1 MPICLCHG
9 PRAHSHRSLKG
20 LTDGSEHL
28 SAVRSPVHL
37 TQVQVKATVS
47 EAIDEQLGLTTSRAD
62 HGDRCPYIVHTLRI
76 QPFFHRSIHLPRT
89 DFVSRQG

>member
-47 EAIDEQLGLTTSRAD
+47 EAIDEQPRLTTSRAD
-62 HGDRCPYIVHTLRI
+62 HDDGRCPYTVHTFRI
-76 QPFFHRSIHLPRT
+76 PPFFH
-89 DFVSRQG
+89 